1 MDHDRVARQGLAER
15 YLLDELDPEV
25 RDEFEEHFFEC
36 SDCALDV
43 RAGSDFVA
51 NAKVVLAE
59 DTAVVVREPVRTEK
73 RTRFGW
79 FSWFSPAYAV
89 PALLTLLAVLGYQ
102 NMVTYPRLRTALER
116 PQILP
121 WATVTVGTWG
131 SSGPTISVEAGKGFL
146 LFVRIPPE
154 EGYSHYI
161 ADLYNPAG
169 KLESSLTIPTA
180 GVQDQ
185 WPLVIPEANRKSG
198 DYRIAVRGITE
209 GGQSKDLGSTAFTL
223 QVQN

>member
-1 MDHDRVARQGLAER
+1 MDHDEVVRQKLAER
-15 YLLDELDPEV
+15 YLLEELEPEV
-25 RDEFEEHFFEC
+25 RDEFEGHFFEC
-36 SDCALDV
+36 ADCALDV

-59 DTAVVVREPVRTEK
+59 DPGMAVREPARNERK
-73 RTRFGW
+73 TRRRW

-89 PALLTLLAVLGYQ
+89 PALLTLLAVVGYQ
-102 NMVTYPRLRTALER
+102 NMVSYPRLRAALGR

-154 EGYSHYI
+154 EGYSGYT

-169 KLESSLTIPTA
+169 KLECSLAIPAA

-185 WPLVIPEANRKSG
+185 WPLLIPAGKRDPGN
-198 DYRIAVRGITE
+198 YRIAIRGITP
-209 GGQSKDLGSTAFTL
+209 GGRSKDLGSTAFTL

>member
-1 MDHDRVARQGLAER
+1 MDHDHVAKQRLAER
-15 YLLDELDPEV
+15 YLLDELDPEA
-25 RDEFEEHFFEC
+25 RNEFEEHFFEC

-43 RAGSDFVA
+43 RAGSEFVTR
-51 NAKVVLAE
+51 AKFVLAE
-59 DTAVVVREPVRTEK
+59 DAGMAVREPVRHEK
-73 RTRFGW
+73 SARSRW

-102 NMVTYPRLRTALER
+102 NMVTYPRLRTALQR

-154 EGYSHYI
+154 EGYSRYV

-185 WPLVIPEANRKSG
+185 WPLLIPEANRKSG
-198 DYRIAVRGITE
+198 NYRISVRGITDA
-209 GGQSKDLGSTAFTL
+209 GQSKDLGSTAFTL